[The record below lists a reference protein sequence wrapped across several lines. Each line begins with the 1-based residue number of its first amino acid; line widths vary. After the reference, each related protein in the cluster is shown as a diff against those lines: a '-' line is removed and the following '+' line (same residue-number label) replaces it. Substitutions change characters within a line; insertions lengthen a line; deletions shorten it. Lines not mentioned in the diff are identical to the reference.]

1 MANNESFFN
10 RLTRIFR
17 SGPSVRRKIKGYDY
31 NSFYDKRVVQNNLG
45 YNGPLPFKREASQ
58 FSVLGAYGILD
69 RMARYAEFSEM
80 EYTPIISKA
89 LDIYADEAFSGDENG
104 QCFHISSDN
113 PDIKKKLEELFYDT
127 INIEFNGRTY
137 VRNLCKYGDFF
148 LYNEVAPDIGV
159 VNVQPIAVN
168 ELEREEGFD
177 PEDPYAVRFKWLTR
191 GQKYLEN
198 WQVTHMRI
206 LGNDLFLPYGTSLL
220 ESARRIWRQY
230 VMMID
235 AMLVYRLV
243 RSPERRV
250 FYIDVGTVGANDVP
264 NYMESVKASLRSQTA
279 VDKLT
284 GRLDYRYNPVAVDED
299 YFIPMRGP
307 NTATKIDTL
316 AGGQHVTATEDIEL
330 IQSQLFA
337 ALGVPKAYLG
347 YDESLSSKATLA
359 QEDIRFSRSINII
372 QKIVIAELNKL
383 AILHLYAC
391 GFDGEDLIDFELKI
405 SNPSTVALQQKL
417 DIWSTKFDIVST
429 IIGLEE
435 RPVDM
440 EWIQKEILQFNDD
453 QVAKIRYGLKEDR
466 KFKAELEAITEPDK
480 DNEDIVDPFDPSN
493 YELPG
498 GNPTLPGRDEGEG
511 ENAKI
516 TPWDGQPKDDS
527 VISNN
532 VGDGI
537 PIKASPEATRNR
549 KNRLRRE
556 TESSKNAHVP
566 KLADMMNSR
575 KNQSLK
581 DVFDS
586 EFLKNPFR
594 ESIEAEIRKGASTFI
609 LSKEMKSVIK
619 YFKSASAPVHPILDI
634 DLLKESEADQSE
646 IIELREDKQEID
658 TNKTLD
664 ENLDEMISE
673 ADLQALGVDLKEP
686 KD

>member
-1 MANNESFFN
+1 MAPNESFFQ
-10 RLTRIFR
+10 RLTRLFR
-17 SGPSVRRKIKGYDY
+17 SGPSIRRKIKGYDY
-31 NSFYDKRVVQNNLG
+31 NSYYDKRVVQNNLG

-80 EYTPIISKA
+80 EYTPIISKT
-89 LDIYADEAFSGDENG
+89 LDIYADESFSGDENG

-113 PDIKKKLEELFYDT
+113 PEIKAKLEELFYDT
-127 INIEFNGRTY
+127 INIEFNGRTW
-137 VRNLCKYGDFF
+137 VRNLVKYGDFF

-159 VNVQPIAVN
+159 INVQPIAVN

-206 LGNDLFLPYGTSLL
+206 LGNDLFLPYGTSIL

-230 VMMID
+230 VMMVD

-243 RSPERRV
+243 RSPERRI
-250 FYIDVGTVGANDVP
+250 FYIDVGTIAPNDVP
-264 NYMESVKASLRSQTA
+264 TYMESVKASLRSQTA
-279 VDKLT
+279 VDRAT

-316 AGGQHVTATEDIEL
+316 PGGQHVTATEDIEL

-347 YDESLSSKATLA
+347 YDETLSSKATLA
-359 QEDIRFSRSINII
+359 QEDVRFSRSINII

-391 GFDGEDLIDFELKI
+391 GFDGEDLIDFELKL

-417 DIWSTKFDIVST
+417 DIWATKFDIVST

-440 EWIQKEILQFNDD
+440 EWIQKNILEFNDD
-453 QVAKIRYGLKEDR
+453 TINRIKFGLKEDK
-466 KFKAELEAITEPDK
+466 KFKAAIEAITEPDK
-480 DNEDIVDPFDPSN
+480 EYDDTVDPFDPSN

-498 GNPTLPGRDEGEG
+498 GNPVLPDRDEGEG
-511 ENAKI
+511 EHSKI
-516 TPWDGQPKDDS
+516 STWGGEPPSDD
-527 VISNN
+527 VIKNSI
-532 VGDGI
+532 GDGA
-537 PIKASPEATRNR
+537 PIKASAEATRNR
-549 KNRLRRE
+549 KNRLRRKSE
-556 TESSKNAHVP
+556 VAIAANIPNFSKMLG
-566 KLADMMNSR
+566 K
-575 KNQSLK
+575 KNHSLK

-586 EFLKNPFR
+586 EFLRNPFR
-594 ESIEAEIRKGASTFI
+594 ESIEREILRGSVN
-609 LSKEMKSVIK
+609 LSKELRSMIEN
-619 YFKSASAPVHPILDI
+619 FKSATAPVHPTLDI
-634 DLLKESEADQSE
+634 DLLRESEADESE
-646 IIELREDKQEID
+646 IIELKEDGD
-658 TNKTLD
+658 GSPGD
-664 ENLDEMISE
+664 ISE
-673 ADLQALGVDLKEP
+673 ADLHDLGVDLKEP
-686 KD
+686 K

>member
-1 MANNESFFN
+1 MASNESFFT

-17 SGPSVRRKIKGYDY
+17 SGPSIRRKIKGYDY
-31 NSFYDKRVVQNNLG
+31 NSYYDKRVTQNNLG

-58 FSVLGAYGILD
+58 FSVMGAYGILN
-69 RMARYAEFSEM
+69 RMAQYAEYSEM
-80 EYTPIISKA
+80 EYTPIIAKA
-89 LDIYADEAFSGDENG
+89 LDIYADESFSGDENG

-159 VNVQPIAVN
+159 INVQPIAVN

-220 ESARRIWRQY
+220 ESSRRIWRQY
-230 VMMID
+230 VMMVD

-250 FYIDVGTVGANDVP
+250 FYIDVGTVAPNDVP
-264 NYMESVKASLRSQTA
+264 NYMEAVKASLRSQTA

-284 GRLDYRYNPVAVDED
+284 GRQDYRYNPVAVDED

-372 QKIVIAELNKL
+372 QKIIIAELNKL
-383 AILHLYAC
+383 AMLHLYAC
-391 GFDGEDLIDFELKI
+391 GWDGEDLNDFELRL

-429 IIGLEE
+429 IMGLEE

-453 QVAKIRYGLKEDR
+453 QISKIKFGLKEDK
-466 KFKAELEAITEPDK
+466 KFKAALELITEPDK
-480 DNEDIVDPFDPSN
+480 DYEDVVDPFDPSS

-498 GNPTLPGRDEGEG
+498 GNPPLPERDEGEG
-511 ENAKI
+511 DKAKI
-516 TPWDGQPKDDS
+516 TPYDGEPKDDS
-527 VISNN
+527 VISNSI
-532 VGDGI
+532 GDGL
-537 PIKASPEATRNR
+537 PIKASAEATRNR
-549 KNRLRRE
+549 KNRLRRK
-556 TESSKNAHVP
+556 SDGAIAANVP

-575 KNQSLK
+575 KNQSLR
-581 DVFDS
+581 DVYDS

-594 ESIEAEIRKGASTFI
+594 ESIEDEIRKGASTSS
-609 LSKEMKSVIK
+609 LSREMRSIIEN
-619 YFKSASAPVHPILDI
+619 FKQASSPIHPTLNI
-634 DLLKESEADQSE
+634 DLLREDEADRSE
-646 IIELREDKQEID
+646 IVVPLKRGENSDEL
-658 TNKTLD
+658 
-664 ENLDEMISE
+664 ISE
-673 ADLQALGVDLKEP
+673 ADLHELGVELKEP
-686 KD
+686 KT